1 MTEWLIAQQG
11 ALSIAL
17 VLMLIAERFTA
28 KMGTMFTYKLWATV
42 PAVLLLNNLPI
53 YSISVTSDSFSRYT
67 VNTTPTFTVQHID
80 ILLYLWVLGAGA
92 LIATT
97 LVHYLSLTASLKKM
111 STNGD
116 VAYYSFK
123 ATTPMLFGFVNPKI
137 VLPLN
142 FERMFCEAQQQMIIE
157 HESVHKHH
165 RDHLWNGFTFVLMT
179 LFWFNPLVWIAL
191 KAFRTNQELACDYKV
206 LSNKSDKETLVYAKA
221 LVQCAE
227 QSPQTLSLY
236 PTFGE
241 KSTMKKRLLLMKDKL
256 PQNRLAAFVAVAL
269 SVLLMANTAAA
280 NMPPPPPKN
289 LAEGNGHKAID
300 AKVNEA
306 SPIAHVSPTYP
317 ENAAK
322 TNTEGYVVLQF
333 DITETG
339 ATDNI
344 TVVESSPEGVFDKSA
359 SSALKQWQY
368 KPRVQNGQALRQTGL
383 LVQLDYKLSSDD
395 AD

>member
-17 VLMLIAERFTA
+17 ALMLIAEQFTA
-28 KMGTMFTYKLWATV
+28 KIGAVFAYKLWTVV

-53 YSISVTSDSFSRYT
+53 YSVSITSDSLFKYT
-67 VNTTPTFTVQHID
+67 VNTTPTITTQHID
-80 ILLYLWVLGAGA
+80 VFLYLWVLGAGA
-92 LIATT
+92 IIVTT
-97 LVHYLSLTASLKKM
+97 LVHYLSLTASLKKIR
-111 STNGD
+111 TNGD
-116 VAYYSFK
+116 VAYYSSK
-123 ATTPMLFGFVNPKI
+123 ANTPMLFGFVNPKI

-142 FERMFCEAQQQMIIE
+142 FERMFCEAQQQMIVE
-157 HESVHKHH
+157 HESVHKRHK
-165 RDHLWNGFTFVLMT
+165 DHLWNGITFVLMT

-206 LSNKSDKETLVYAKA
+206 LSNKTNKETLIYAKA
-221 LVQCAE
+221 LVLCAA

-256 PQNRLAAFVAVAL
+256 PQSRLAAFVAVTL

-280 NMPPPPPKN
+280 NIPPPPPKN
-289 LAEGNGHKAID
+289 HSEGNHAVMDD
-300 AKVNEA
+300 AKMNEA
-306 SPIAHVSPTYP
+306 SPISHVSPTYP
-317 ENAAK
+317 EAAAK
-322 TNTEGYVVLQF
+322 ANTEGFVVLQF

-339 ATDNI
+339 TTDNI
-344 TVVESSPEGVFDKSA
+344 TVVKSSPQGVFDKSA
-359 SSALKQWQY
+359 SSALEQWQY

>member
-17 VLMLIAERFTA
+17 GLMLIAERFTA
-28 KMGTMFTYKLWATV
+28 KMGALFTYKLWTIV
-42 PAVLLLNNLPI
+42 PAILLLNNLPTNSI
-53 YSISVTSDSFSRYT
+53 LVTRYSISQYT
-67 VNTTPTFTVQHID
+67 VNTTPTVATQHVNV
-80 ILLYLWVLGAGA
+80 LFYLWALGAGA
-92 LIATT
+92 IIIIT
-97 LVHYLSLTASLKKM
+97 LFHYLSVNSSLKKV
-111 STNGD
+111 SINRD
-116 VAYYSFK
+116 VVYYSLQ
-123 ATTPMLFGFVNPKI
+123 ARSPILFGFINPKI

-165 RDHLWNGFTFVLMT
+165 MDHLWNGFTFVLIT

-206 LSNKSDKETLVYAKA
+206 LSNKSDKETLIYAKA

-241 KSTMKKRLLLMKDKL
+241 KSTMKKRLMLMKEKF
-256 PQNRLAAFVAVAL
+256 PQSRLAAFAAVAL

-280 NMPPPPPKN
+280 NMPPSPKN
-289 LAEGNGHKAID
+289 HAEGNGHVPNEP
-300 AKVNEA
+300 KVNEA

-317 ENAAK
+317 EDAAK

-344 TVVESSPEGVFDKSA
+344 TVVKSSPEGVFDKSA

>member
-17 VLMLIAERFTA
+17 ILMLIAERFTA
-28 KMGTMFTYKLWATV
+28 KMGAMFTYKLWATV
-42 PAVLLLNNLPI
+42 PAVLLLDNLPI
-53 YSISVTSDSFSRYT
+53 YSVSVTSDSFSNYV

-80 ILLYLWVLGAGA
+80 VFLYLWALGA
-92 LIATT
+92 IAIMVIT
-97 LVHYLSLTASLKKM
+97 LVHYLSLTASLHTIN
-111 STNGD
+111 TNGD
-116 VAYYSFK
+116 VAYYSSK
-123 ATTPMLFGFVNPKI
+123 ANTPMLFGFVNPKI

-142 FERMFCEAQQQMIIE
+142 FERMFCEAQRQMIVE

-191 KAFRTNQELACDYKV
+191 KAFRTNQELACDHKV
-206 LSNKSDKETLVYAKA
+206 LSNKSDKETLIYAKA

-241 KSTMKKRLLLMKDKL
+241 KSTMKKRLMLMKDKL
-256 PQNRLAAFVAVAL
+256 PQNRLAAFVAVAV

-280 NMPPPPPKN
+280 NMPSPKN
-289 LAEGNGHKAID
+289 HAERNGHVTNEP
-300 AKVNEA
+300 KVNEA
-306 SPIAHVSPTYP
+306 SPIARVSPTYP
-317 ENAAK
+317 EDAAK
-322 TNTEGYVVLQF
+322 ANTEGFVVLQF

-339 ATDNI
+339 ATDNV
-344 TVVESSPEGVFDKSA
+344 TVVKSSPEGVFDKSA